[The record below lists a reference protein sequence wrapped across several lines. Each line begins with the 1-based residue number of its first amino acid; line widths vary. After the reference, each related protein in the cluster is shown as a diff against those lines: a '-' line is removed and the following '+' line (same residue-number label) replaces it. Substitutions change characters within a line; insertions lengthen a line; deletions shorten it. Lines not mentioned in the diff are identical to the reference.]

1 MKFGV
6 IYTIEW
12 NRSEGTECPF
22 EEQDDKELLAL
33 FEKTEDHRPA
43 NTEDDGLED
52 EDDDPVIYSCKFA
65 SRELLTREQFDR
77 FLDVTRMRSDSAP
90 TMGSIIGYAW
100 GLGWTA
106 PAIAFRD
113 SACGIY
119 DELAY
124 VTPVPDVGVRHIE
137 NEEELFAYQERCWE
151 RVRRAVINTY
161 KDGVPEEAT

>member
-106 PAIAFRD
+106 PAVRFHDPGNRTYEE
-113 SACGIY
+113 S
-119 DELAY
+119 AY
-124 VTPVPDVGVRHIE
+124 VTPVPDVEPRDIE
-137 NEEELFAYQERCWE
+137 DDEEFAAYQMRCWE
-151 RVRRAVINTY
+151 RVRDAVVRHY
-161 KDGVPEEAT
+161 EDGVPQ

>member
-6 IYTIEW
+6 IYSIEW

-33 FEKTEDHRPA
+33 FDKTEDHRPGID
-43 NTEDDGLED
+43 TEGDGLEE

-77 FLDVTRMRSDSAP
+77 FLDVTGLRSDGTP

-106 PAIAFRD
+106 PAVRF
-113 SACGIY
+113 Y
-119 DELAY
+119 DPYCKTYEESAY
-124 VTPVPDVGVRHIE
+124 VTPVPDVEPRNIE
-137 NEEELFAYQERCWE
+137 DDEELAAYQMRCWE
-151 RVRRAVINTY
+151 RVRDAVVSHY
-161 KDGVPEEAT
+161 EDGVPQ